1 MNARQLNALDALR
14 GLSVET
20 TLKEAMMSE
29 MRPRFHAL
37 RDREKPRAV
46 SAFQLF
52 QTPAPL
58 ARRLVSLLALKP
70 GETVLEPSA
79 GLGRILD
86 ELPEGVEAVAVEVNR
101 DCAAELFRAD
111 RDCCRVVEAD
121 FLTLT
126 PETLGSFSAVAM
138 NPPFHLRADIRHT
151 LHALRFLRPGGR
163 LAGICMAGPA
173 REREL
178 RPLCSIWETL
188 PRGTFRAEG
197 TDVETILFTIQN

>member
-1 MNARQLNALDALR
+1 MTRQLNALDALR

-20 TLKEAMMSE
+20 TLTGAMMSE

-46 SAFQLF
+46 SAFNLF

-58 ARRLVSLLALKP
+58 ARRLVSLLALKA

-86 ELPEGVEAVAVEVNR
+86 ELPEGVEAVAVEASR

-111 RDCCRVVEAD
+111 RDRCRVVEAD

-126 PETLGSFSAVAM
+126 PETLGSFDAVAM
-138 NPPFHLRADIRHT
+138 NPPFHLRAEIRHT
-151 LHALRFLRPGGR
+151 LHALTFLRPGGR

-178 RPLCSIWETL
+178 RPLCSTWETL

-197 TDVETILFTIQN
+197 TDVETILFTIQK